1 MDLWC
6 QESGQWSW
14 GLEVRGGGSAQV
26 GASRRACE
34 CGQHSELGA
43 PSFSKSMWWNH

>member
-14 GLEVRGGGSAQV
+14 GLEVKGGGSAQV
-26 GASRRACE
+26 GVSRRACE
-34 CGQHSELGA
+34 CGQYSDLGA
-43 PSFSKSMWWNH
+43 PSLSKSIW

>member
-14 GLEVRGGGSAQV
+14 GLETEVAVPRLGHCEE
-26 GASRRACE
+26 ACE
-34 CGQHSELGA
+34 CGQHSDLGA
-43 PSFSKSMWWNH
+43 PSFSRVMWWNH